1 LLHTSTDMRPRIDSA
16 IRPAARHTG
25 PLLPRQ
31 CTLNGFVEDIA
42 NTDGVLVHDIEPLA
56 TLLARTEN
64 SVYRIIPLDASS
76 SRILIHGGRFFPE
89 PTEVRFTGS
98 GFGGSF
104 LKLGWVGLGLRMEV
118 LWDGQRIITSG
129 VREIQVQRPVSATAR
144 PS

>member
-16 IRPAARHTG
+16 IRPTGRTG
-25 PLLPRQ
+25 PLVPRQ

-42 NTDGVLVHDIEPLA
+42 TTDGILVHDIEPLA

-118 LWDGQRIITSG
+118 FWDGQRIITSG
-129 VREIQVQRPVSATAR
+129 VREIQVQRPAVATVR

>member
-1 LLHTSTDMRPRIDSA
+1 MRPRIDSA

>member
-1 LLHTSTDMRPRIDSA
+1 MPR
-16 IRPAARHTG
+16 
-25 PLLPRQ
+25 L
-31 CTLNGFVEDIA
+31 CTLNGFVEGIA

-104 LKLGWVGLGLRMEV
+104 LKLGWIGLGLRMEV

-129 VREIQVQRPVSATAR
+129 VREIQVQHPLRP
-144 PS
+144 PSGPASLSSLGFYPS